1 MNTLPEILSSK
12 VRAEIFRLLFGLNQK
27 ELHVRE
33 LERQTERA
41 IPTIRQELKKLARLD
56 LVRARRDGNRLY
68 YQANVQHPLY
78 TEIRSMVLK
87 TSGLIEV
94 LRDVLD
100 NDHIRT
106 AFVFGSIARGEAGAE
121 SDVDIMVIGDVG
133 LRKITGMLSGIAESI
148 GREVNPHV
156 MTMKE
161 FKKRKEA
168 GEHFLKRVM
177 KSPKLFIHG
186 NEDDLKAMGE

>member
-12 VRAEIFRLLFGLNQK
+12 VRAEIFRLLFGLNQA

-33 LERQTERA
+33 LERQTKLA

-78 TEIRSMVLK
+78 TEIRSIVLK
-87 TSGLIEV
+87 TSGLIE
-94 LRDVLD
+94 LLQDVLD
-100 NDHIRT
+100 NDHIRA

-156 MTMKE
+156 MTLKE
-161 FKKRKEA
+161 FQKRKKS
-168 GEHFLKRVM
+168 GEHFLRRVM
-177 KSPKLFIHG
+177 RSPKLFIHG
-186 NEDDLKAMGE
+186 NEDDLRAMGE